1 MTETELASF
10 IEVVLA
16 YFEKSTG
23 MAAAMG
29 IPTLKKGRIP
39 LYEFTGI
46 IGVSGSRRGAVCFS
60 APREMLTALAEAYL
74 GEGGLDDDG
83 LADLVGE
90 MANTFAG
97 NARQSFGPRFMIS
110 VPIVVRGA
118 IDDLEALRA
127 SRSFVIPVEWAG
139 QRCKIGV
146 AIE

>member
-1 MTETELASF
+1 MNQDELASF
-10 IEVVLA
+10 IEVALA
-16 YFEKSTG
+16 YFESSTG
-23 MAAAMG
+23 VPASMG
-29 IPTLKKGRIP
+29 IPTLKKGRLP

-60 APREMLTALAEAYL
+60 ATREMLAAFAEAYL

-83 LADLVGE
+83 FADLVGE

-97 NARQSFGPRFMIS
+97 NARKSFGPRFMIS

-118 IDDLEALRA
+118 VDDIEALRA
-127 SRSFVIPVEWAG
+127 TRSFVIPVEWAG
-139 QRCKIGV
+139 QRCKIGI